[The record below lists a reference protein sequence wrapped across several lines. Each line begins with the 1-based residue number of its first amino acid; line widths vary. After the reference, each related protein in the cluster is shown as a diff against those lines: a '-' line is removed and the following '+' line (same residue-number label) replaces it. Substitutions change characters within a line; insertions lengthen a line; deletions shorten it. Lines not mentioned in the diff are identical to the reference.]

1 MSSPLPPPVN
11 TLDDLRRL
19 ALNAGT
25 YGVVTIPAQAL
36 LDLLSDLP
44 SAEDTPTAAELK
56 RLIRDAEYAAGQA
69 EDAAA
74 DLEHAARAL
83 ARVNPRPTPTPDR
96 SPR

>member
-1 MSSPLPPPVN
+1 MNSPLPPPVN

-44 SAEDTPTAAELK
+44 SAEDTPTADELK
-56 RLIRDAEYAAGQA
+56 RLIRDAEHAAGQA
-69 EDAAA
+69 EDAARA
-74 DLEHAARAL
+74 LARAL
-83 ARVNPRPTPTPDR
+83 ARVNPRPNGAR
-96 SPR
+96 R